1 MRMHYRYGWPM
12 GRLFARLGVPTKIL
26 FNVIKDE
33 EAGVFVGTSP
43 DIRGLIVEAETFEA
57 LVHEARLLIPEFVH
71 RPQDLPADTVP
82 DFHFRDRLAH
92 A

>member
-57 LVHEARLLIPEFVH
+57 LVHEARPTDPRISRPIPFLTSTSEIGSPMH
-71 RPQDLPADTVP
+71 EWL
-82 DFHFRDRLAH
+82 
-92 A
+92 